1 MNSGEKHRYPHTE
14 REQRIWERIAHS
26 EYARGEERGEE
37 SAHHPE
43 ARPGQISVAIQT
55 AAAEERTVVV
65 APQEGFGGLVG
76 DRTVE
81 ERARVLVT
89 KIANEKERIVSRPRP
104 VKLTNN
110 RATRLLVSI
119 PSGYTVARLLIPSL

>member
-14 REQRIWERIAHS
+14 REQRVWGADCALRVCSRRGARRRIRPPPRGS
-26 EYARGEERGEE
+26 ARTDFSSNTDRRSGGEQSLLRRKKDL
-37 SAHHPE
+37 E
-43 ARPGQISVAIQT
+43 A
-55 AAAEERTVVV
+55 
-65 APQEGFGGLVG
+65 LVG

-119 PSGYTVARLLIPSL
+119 PSGYTVAN